1 MIPAGLRVAGIGP
14 QMKMSSMMAATM
26 PYVQPGWSRRK
37 GAIARASAAGRRAG
51 PANQAAA
58 MSGMPTITNAP
69 AISESI
75 AVAIEST
82 AGGRAGSLRL

>member
-1 MIPAGLRVAGIGP
+1 
-14 QMKMSSMMAATM
+14 MKIRAMMAATI

-37 GAIARASAAGRRAG
+37 GAIRRRASTARRAG

-58 MSGMPTITNAP
+58 ISGMPTMMNAP

-75 AVAIEST
+75 EVAIVRT
-82 AGGRAGSLRL
+82 A